1 MKRHW
6 VLFMAFPTIVAW
18 IDVALW
24 QERAVGQ
31 PSHQTFC
38 ERRAKKP
45 APGRLK
51 RLAPDVVCVV

>member
-1 MKRHW
+1 MPRQ
-6 VLFMAFPTIVAW
+6 VLQIARLGRIYTIS
-18 IDVALW
+18 
-24 QERAVGQ
+24 AVTG
-31 PSHQTFC
+31 HENC